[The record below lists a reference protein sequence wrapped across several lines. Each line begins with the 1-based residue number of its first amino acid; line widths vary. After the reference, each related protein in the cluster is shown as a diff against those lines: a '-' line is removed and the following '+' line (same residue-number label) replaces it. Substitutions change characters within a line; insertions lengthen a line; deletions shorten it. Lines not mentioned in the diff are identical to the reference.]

1 VTVSDT
7 PKPSIS
13 GEVLTSSVW
22 DAVKDIPGV
31 HDLYRKPLQSLGGR
45 VHIDR
50 LGPVKFE
57 NDDHGLLLEVH
68 LVTTPG
74 AHLPSLGEA
83 VARASSTYLARMTGT
98 PIERVNVYV
107 DDVLLES
114 EDE

>member
-1 VTVSDT
+1 MSDT
-7 PKPSIS
+7 PIPSIS

-31 HDLYRKPLQSLGGR
+31 HDLYRKPLQSLGER

-50 LGPVKFE
+50 LGPVKLE
-57 NDDHGLLLEVH
+57 DDDEGPLLEVH
-68 LVTTPG
+68 LVAAPG
-74 AHLPSLGEA
+74 AHLPTLGEA

-98 PIERVNVYV
+98 PIERVTVYI
-107 DDVLLES
+107 DDVLVAA

>member
-1 VTVSDT
+1 MSDM

-31 HDLYRKPLQSLGGR
+31 HDLYRNPLQSLGER

-50 LGPVKFE
+50 RGPVRLE
-57 NDDHGLLLEVH
+57 EDDDGPLLEIH
-68 LVTTPG
+68 LIASPG
-74 AHLPSLGEA
+74 AHLPTLGEA
-83 VARASSTYLARMTGT
+83 VAKASSTYLARMTGT
-98 PIERVNVYV
+98 PIERVTVYV
-107 DDVLLES
+107 DDVLVTP